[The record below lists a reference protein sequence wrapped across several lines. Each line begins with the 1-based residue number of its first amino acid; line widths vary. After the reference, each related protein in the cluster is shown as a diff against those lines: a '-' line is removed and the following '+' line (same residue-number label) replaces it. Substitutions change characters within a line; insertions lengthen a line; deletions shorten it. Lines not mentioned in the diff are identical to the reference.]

1 MWVVNQDGIGIVKT
15 EALALDIADIKNG
28 IARIWGATA
37 DHDYVMGVYGSID
50 EARGVIDDFKSA
62 VLRGQKVYMMPKAKE
77 APKPSDTKEVS

>member
-50 EARGVIDDFKSA
+50 EAREVIDDFKTA
-62 VLRGQKVYMMPKAKE
+62 ILRGQKVYTMPKAKE
-77 APKPSDTKEVS
+77 APKPSDAKEVS